1 MIIFGIKPVEEES
14 LDSILE
20 VFIKT
25 KDKLIK
31 FVDVN
36 TSKKENLEKELANV
50 SADIIKSNEVLGN
63 ISKIIG

>member
-1 MIIFGIKPVEEES
+1 MAFFGTVKVEEES
-14 LDSILE
+14 LDSILS

-25 KDKLIK
+25 KDKLVK

-36 TSKKENLEKELANV
+36 TSKKEDLEKELATV
-50 SADIIKSNEVLGN
+50 SADIVKSKEVLGN